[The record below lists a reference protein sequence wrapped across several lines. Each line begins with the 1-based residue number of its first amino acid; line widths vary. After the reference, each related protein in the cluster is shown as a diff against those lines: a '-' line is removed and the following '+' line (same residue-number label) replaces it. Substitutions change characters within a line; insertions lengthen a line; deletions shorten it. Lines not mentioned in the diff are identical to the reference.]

1 MVCSMNKNNIRN
13 GQEKSIRRIVRFKSK
28 ICEIKNISSENDLEN
43 FAQQCG
49 TTTGN
54 LMQIAYGGSVSA
66 KLSKKIYEESK
77 KKVLLAE
84 LRPDIFS

>member
-1 MVCSMNKNNIRN
+1 MTSKNQAQIRESKKRVESLLTFLKEISTSN
-13 GQEKSIRRIVRFKSK
+13 EVEK
-28 ICEIKNISSENDLEN
+28 
-43 FAQQCG
+43 FAEFCG

-66 KLSKKIYEESK
+66 RLSKKIHEESK
-77 KKVLLAE
+77 KKVLLTE

>member
-1 MVCSMNKNNIRN
+1 MTAKKTPQIR
-13 GQEKSIRRIVRFKSK
+13 ESKKRVESLLTYLKS
-28 ICEIKNISSENDLEN
+28 ISSETDLEK
-43 FAQQCG
+43 FAIDCG

-66 KLSKKIYEESK
+66 KLSKTIFEKSNS
-77 KKVLLAE
+77 KVLLSD

>member
-1 MVCSMNKNNIRN
+1 MSAKNPTQRSESKKRVSSLLVYLKGISTGEALNK
-13 GQEKSIRRIVRFKSK
+13 
-28 ICEIKNISSENDLEN
+28 
-43 FAQQCG
+43 FAEDCG

-66 KLSKKIYEESK
+66 KLSKKIHEESK
-77 KKVLLAE
+77 KSVLLTE

>member
-1 MVCSMNKNNIRN
+1 MTSKRANESTKKHVKTLLDYI
-13 GQEKSIRRIVRFKSK
+13 KSLSA
-28 ICEIKNISSENDLEN
+28 SDLEL
-43 FAQQCG
+43 FTVKCG

-66 KLSKKIYEESK
+66 KLSKIIHEKSK
-77 KKVLLAE
+77 KAVLLTE

>member
-1 MVCSMNKNNIRN
+1 MP
-13 GQEKSIRRIVRFKSK
+13 SK
-28 ICEIKNISSENDLEN
+28 RANDSTKKHVKTLLDYIKNLSSSDLHT
-43 FAQQCG
+43 FSSDCG

-66 KLSKKIYEESK
+66 KLAKVIHEKSNKA
-77 KKVLLAE
+77 VLLEE

>member
-1 MVCSMNKNNIRN
+1 MPAKKHVKTLLDY
-13 GQEKSIRRIVRFKSK
+13 
-28 ICEIKNISSENDLEN
+28 IKNLSSSDLHA
-43 FAQQCG
+43 FASDCG

-66 KLSKKIYEESK
+66 KLAKVIHEESSK
-77 KKVLLAE
+77 TVLLEE

>member
-1 MVCSMNKNNIRN
+1 MSDIQKYNPEQLMNKLISHEFPEVL
-13 GQEKSIRRIVRFKSK
+13 EKY
-28 ICEIKNISSENDLEN
+28 SENDLEK

>member
-1 MVCSMNKNNIRN
+1 MPASSNTQSAKKNKRVP
-13 GQEKSIRRIVRFKSK
+13 SLLDYL
-28 ICEIKNISSENDLEN
+28 KNISSENDLAK

>member
-1 MVCSMNKNNIRN
+1 MPASSNTQSAKKNKRVP
-13 GQEKSIRRIVRFKSK
+13 SLLDYL
-28 ICEIKNISSENDLEN
+28 KNITSENDLEK
-43 FAQQCG
+43 FAQQRG

>member
-1 MVCSMNKNNIRN
+1 MPASSNTQSAKKNKRVPSLLDYL
-13 GQEKSIRRIVRFKSK
+13 KS
-28 ICEIKNISSENDLEN
+28 ISSENDLAK

-49 TTTGN
+49 TTIGN

-66 KLSKKIYEESK
+66 KLSKKIYEESE

>member
-1 MVCSMNKNNIRN
+1 MQSKRANNSP
-13 GQEKSIRRIVRFKSK
+13 KKHVKTLLDY
-28 ICEIKNISSENDLEN
+28 IKNLSTPNGFQEFSDN
-43 FAQQCG
+43 CG

-66 KLSKKIYEESK
+66 KLAKVIYEKSNK
-77 KKVLLAE
+77 VVLLEE